1 MGEPMFLSLGDY
13 GRHFAAT
20 APDDLRAWVDGGAGD
35 GITAAHNLAAFAT
48 LRLWPRVLTDLRTGS
63 AAITLF
69 GRPLAAPVLI
79 APTACHALLH
89 PGGEFA
95 TAMAAAL
102 TGTPMIVSTQ
112 ASVRIEDL
120 AAAVPDAELWFQVYP
135 QPVFADTL
143 DLCRRAVAAGCR
155 ALVLTVDAP
164 VSGVRNA
171 EQRAGFALP
180 PAAQANLRDY
190 APPPVVDGPQSPVFR
205 GLVDPALQWAG
216 AGRICAQSPVPVLFK
231 GILHP
236 DDALKARAAGAA
248 GIVVSNHGGRVLDT
262 VPAAIEALPA
272 IRRALGPDMPVLV
285 DGGVRRGTDVL
296 KALALGADAVL
307 LGRPVLHA
315 LFAAGMAGV
324 AHALTLLHTETEAA
338 MALVGAA
345 RPDEVDAALIWSPPR

>member
-1 MGEPMFLSLGDY
+1 MTAADFLSLADY

-20 APDDLRAWVDGGAGD
+20 APAGVRAWVDGGAGD
-35 GITAAHNLAAFAT
+35 GITAAENLAAFAA
-48 LRLWPRVLTDLRTGS
+48 LRLWPRVLGDLRAGS
-63 AAITLF
+63 AATELF

-79 APTACHALLH
+79 APTACHALLD
-89 PGGEFA
+89 PEGELA
-95 TAMAAAL
+95 TATAAAL

-120 AAAVPDAELWFQVYP
+120 TAAVPGADLWFQIYP

-171 EQRAGFALP
+171 EQRAGFVLP
-180 PAAQANLRDY
+180 EAAQANLRDY
-190 APPPVVDGPQSPVFR
+190 APPPVVEGPRSPVFR
-205 GLVDPALQWAG
+205 GLVDPALRWAE
-216 AGRICAQSPVPVLFK
+216 AGRICAESPVPVLFK

-248 GIVVSNHGGRVLDT
+248 GVVVSNHGGRVLDT
-262 VPAAIEALPA
+262 VPPAIAALPA
-272 IRRALGPDMPVLV
+272 IRRALGPGVPVLV
-285 DGGVRRGTDVL
+285 DGGVRRGTDVV

-315 LFAAGMAGV
+315 LFAAGMSGV
-324 AHALTLLHTETEAA
+324 AHALTLLQTETEAA
-338 MALVGAA
+338 MALLGAA
-345 RPDEVDAALIWSPPR
+345 RPGDIDATLIWSGPQ